1 MEANVLF
8 EVLKEALWG
17 DELRTKTKE
26 LRTKTKCFATKTKGA
41 ANFQFSIFNSQLIKL
56 AEQQTVTPLVLQV
69 LERKQV
75 ELPKEERRR
84 MLIYTQKSVKHNR
97 KLNQEIGA
105 LVTLFQQHGIDYVVV
120 KGQVL
125 AVCYAHPVLR
135 QGGDIDFYCDG
146 QTFGKAWQLLKAKWG
161 VKVHDE
167 KVETYEFYRDDVLLE
182 MHQRLLHFYNQR
194 KDAYWEK
201 LLRETPRVTVAIEGY
216 EVKTLHPTVH
226 SLYVFLHLWHH
237 LVELGVGLRQFCDL
251 AMMLHHHRQ
260 DINHEEVRTHLQELG
275 LEKAYRACGCILVE
289 QLGLP
294 AEDFPYQLTA
304 QDRKYTQRILDVVF
318 YRGNMGLYNR
328 KGGVRGWKHVVEA
341 TFVKLSHFMKFY
353 PMAPGYMRGWMW
365 NRVTQISRISQNS

>member
-1 MEANVLF
+1 MVRDVLF
-8 EVLKEALWG
+8 GLLRMALWDVDVNGNGNVNGNNRNAQWDEVLAV
-17 DELRTKTKE
+17 
-26 LRTKTKCFATKTKGA
+26 
-41 ANFQFSIFNSQLIKL
+41 

-201 LLRETPRVTVAIEGY
+201 LLRETPRVTVDIDGCP
-216 EVKTLHPTVH
+216 VKTLHPTVH
-226 SLYVFLHLWHH
+226 SLYVFLHLWNH
-237 LVELGVGLRQFCDL
+237 LVELGVGLRQFCDW
-251 AMMLHHHRQ
+251 AMILHRCSKEIDRQ
-260 DINHEEVRTHLQELG
+260 ALRRHLKVFG
-275 LEKAYRACGCILVE
+275 LEKAYRACGCILVDK
-289 QLGLP
+289 LGLP
-294 AEDFPYQLTA
+294 AEDFPYELTA
-304 QDRKYTQRILDVVF
+304 KDQCYTRRILEVVF

-353 PMAPGYMRGWMW
+353 PMAPGYMREWGW
-365 NRVTQISRISQNS
+365 NRVTQISRISQR

>member
-1 MEANVLF
+1 MF
-8 EVLKEALWG
+8 EVLKEALWSQN
-17 DELRTKTKE
+17 LK
-26 LRTKTKCFATKTKGA
+26 
-41 ANFQFSIFNSQLIKL
+41 FQNSTPINYSQLIKL
-56 AEQQTVTPLVLQV
+56 AEKQTVTPLVLQV

-294 AEDFPYQLTA
+294 AEEFPYQLTA

-318 YRGNMGLYNR
+318 YRGNMGHYHR
-328 KGGVRGWKHVVEA
+328 VGGARGWKHIMEA
-341 TFVKLSHFMKFY
+341 IAIKVSHFVKFY
-353 PMAPGYMRGWMW
+353 SLAPAYMRGWA
-365 NRVTQISRISQNS
+365 VSLVEKV

>member
-1 MEANVLF
+1 MLF
-8 EVLKEALWG
+8 EVLKEALWSQN
-17 DELRTKTKE
+17 LK
-26 LRTKTKCFATKTKGA
+26 
-41 ANFQFSIFNSQLIKL
+41 FQNSPPINYSQLIKL
-56 AEQQTVTPLVLQV
+56 AEKQTVTPLVLQV

-75 ELPKEERRR
+75 DLPKEERRQ

-275 LEKAYRACGCILVE
+275 LEKAYRACGSILVDH
-289 QLGLP
+289 LGLP

-318 YRGNMGLYNR
+318 YRGNMGHYHR
-328 KGGVRGWKHVVEA
+328 VGGVRGWKHVVEA
-341 TFVKLSHFMKFY
+341 IVIKVSHFVKFY
-353 PMAPGYMRGWMW
+353 SLAPAYMRGWA
-365 NRVTQISRISQNS
+365 VSLVGKV

>member
-8 EVLKEALWG
+8 EVLKEALWSQN
-17 DELRTKTKE
+17 LK
-26 LRTKTKCFATKTKGA
+26 
-41 ANFQFSIFNSQLIKL
+41 FQNSTPINYSQLIKL
-56 AEQQTVTPLVLQV
+56 AEKQTVTPLVLQV

-75 ELPKEERRR
+75 ELPKEERRQ

-318 YRGNMGLYNR
+318 YRGNMGHYHR
-328 KGGVRGWKHVVEA
+328 VGGVRGWKHIMEA
-341 TFVKLSHFMKFY
+341 IAIKVSHFVKFY
-353 PMAPGYMRGWMW
+353 SLAPAYMRGWAVSLVG
-365 NRVTQISRISQNS
+365 RFEVFEF

>member
-75 ELPKEERRR
+75 ELPKEERRQ

-105 LVTLFQQHGIDYVVV
+105 LVT
-120 KGQVL
+120 
-125 AVCYAHPVLR
+125 
-135 QGGDIDFYCDG
+135 
-146 QTFGKAWQLLKAKWG
+146 GKAWQLLKAKWG

>member
-8 EVLKEALWG
+8 EVLKEALWSQN
-17 DELRTKTKE
+17 LK
-26 LRTKTKCFATKTKGA
+26 
-41 ANFQFSIFNSQLIKL
+41 FQNSTPINYSQLIKL
-56 AEQQTVTPLVLQV
+56 AEKQTVTPLVLQV

-294 AEDFPYQLTA
+294 AEEFPYQLTA

-318 YRGNMGLYNR
+318 YRGNMGHYHR
-328 KGGVRGWKHVVEA
+328 VGGARGWKHIMEA
-341 TFVKLSHFMKFY
+341 IAIKVSHFVKFY
-353 PMAPGYMRGWMW
+353 SLAPAYMRGWA
-365 NRVTQISRISQNS
+365 VSLVEKV

>member
-17 DELRTKTKE
+17 GNVNGNVNVNVNDNENHEPLIINPEPLTLNHEPTKDV
-26 LRTKTKCFATKTKGA
+26 LAV
-41 ANFQFSIFNSQLIKL
+41 
-56 AEQQTVTPLVLQV
+56 AEQQTVTPLVLQA
-69 LERKQV
+69 LERAQV
-75 ELPKEERRR
+75 ELSRESRRR

-201 LLRETPRVTVAIEGY
+201 LFRLQR
-216 EVKTLHPTVH
+216 PT
-226 SLYVFLHLWHH
+226 
-237 LVELGVGLRQFCDL
+237 
-251 AMMLHHHRQ
+251 
-260 DINHEEVRTHLQELG
+260 
-275 LEKAYRACGCILVE
+275 
-289 QLGLP
+289 
-294 AEDFPYQLTA
+294 
-304 QDRKYTQRILDVVF
+304 
-318 YRGNMGLYNR
+318 
-328 KGGVRGWKHVVEA
+328 GG
-341 TFVKLSHFMKFY
+341 
-353 PMAPGYMRGWMW
+353 
-365 NRVTQISRISQNS
+365 